1 MGLVKDEDVEEVLQS
16 FEHEFSKSI
25 LRYRFSLDTSNATV
39 QETLDQFVEQ
49 MVPMLRDSDRLRMQT
64 MA

>member
-1 MGLVKDEDVEEVLQS
+1 VLQS